1 MLIDWPKL
9 HLLNTW
15 LLVVTKEL
23 EIQVILA
30 GIGCTISITFYLK
43 NGMLPEDYNAS

>member
-30 GIGCTISITFYLK
+30 SIGCTIPITFYLK